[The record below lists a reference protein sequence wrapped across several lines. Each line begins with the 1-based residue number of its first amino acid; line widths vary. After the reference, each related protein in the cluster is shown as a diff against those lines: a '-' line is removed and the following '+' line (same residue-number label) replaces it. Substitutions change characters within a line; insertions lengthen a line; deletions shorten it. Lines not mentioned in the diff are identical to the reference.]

1 MKCADPQTL
10 PYVFVAN
17 LVILLLWNASY
28 AAMFDIAKTLH
39 NPFGNRRIDV
49 AHEAIGKG
57 LRKLADA
64 LCTHGADH
72 LPPELA
78 GGGDGGG
85 GAGGPSDVEEG
96 MSSAVAAAGWK
107 EQLARMKSAKV

>member
-1 MKCADPQTL
+1 M
-10 PYVFVAN
+10 
-17 LVILLLWNASY
+17 
-28 AAMFDIAKTLH
+28 
-39 NPFGNRRIDV
+39 
-49 AHEAIGKG
+49 E
-57 LRKLADA
+57 
-64 LCTHGADH
+64 CTHGANH

-78 GGGDGGG
+78 DGAQGGVDGGG